1 MDLDTSKGNC
11 FNNTIKQ
18 CFGACILDEPAES
31 YNKRA
36 SQLITNQ
43 SFENQNMI
51 ILDKGRD
58 IDEQGFVFVEKGKFI
73 GIGYFNLN
81 HQINNADILR
91 TIVTPMTHNRDA
103 QHIIQS
109 YERTHKKLKIQTFT
123 DDQ

>member
-1 MDLDTSKGNC
+1 M
-11 FNNTIKQ
+11 
-18 CFGACILDEPAES
+18 
-31 YNKRA
+31 
-36 SQLITNQ
+36 ITNQ

-91 TIVTPMTHNRDA
+91 TFVTPMTHNRDA

-109 YERTHKKLKIQTFT
+109 YVRTHKKLKIQPNP